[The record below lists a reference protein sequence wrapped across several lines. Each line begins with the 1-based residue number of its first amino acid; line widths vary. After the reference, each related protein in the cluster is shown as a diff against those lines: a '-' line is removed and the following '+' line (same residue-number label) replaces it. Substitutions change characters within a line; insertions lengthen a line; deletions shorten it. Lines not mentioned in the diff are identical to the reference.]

1 MLRGLESVGII
12 FLIFAVGYF
21 LHYKKQWPDS
31 TPSVLSNI
39 VTRVSAPCLAVT
51 SIVAGYTRETLA
63 ASIVLILIAFLHMLL
78 MLLIGKGSAR
88 MLGLSGGRKAVFEVS
103 FTFSNVIFIGLPVNQ
118 IVFGEAGL
126 PPLFAY
132 YIIGLACF
140 WSFGVYMLAS
150 AAPDA
155 PGLPDKPGLPD
166 APGLPDKPGLP
177 NKPDAPG
184 LPDVADAPV
193 ARHTGKRPAVTAA
206 RILNPGFIG
215 VLIGYFLV
223 QAGLGLPPILDIA
236 LGYLASVTIPLSLL
250 VIGANLTMFAKGI
263 PRVTKDE
270 VFIMAAKFVVSPLV
284 MLALLKVFGV
294 TGLPFYVFLLSSTMP
309 CHMQSSI
316 IAQHYNV
323 EPSYASKLVGLSTLL
338 SIVTIPCYAFLIHS
352 LMA

>member
-21 LHYKKQWPDS
+21 FHYKKHWPDS
-31 TPSVLSNI
+31 TPSVLSNV
-39 VTRVSAPCLAVT
+39 VTRISAPCLAVT

-63 ASIVLILIAFLHMLL
+63 GSVALILIAFLHMLL
-78 MLLIGKGSAR
+78 LLLIGKGASR
-88 MLGLSGGRKAVFEVS
+88 LLGLGGGRKAVYEVS

-132 YIIGLACF
+132 YIMGLACF

-150 AAPDA
+150 ASQDATAAQISQDA
-155 PGLPDKPGLPD
+155 PAKTSPARKP
-166 APGLPDKPGLP
+166 AISAARKP
-177 NKPDAPG
+177 AI
-184 LPDVADAPV
+184 
-193 ARHTGKRPAVTAA
+193 TAA

-215 VLIGYFLV
+215 VLVGYFLV
-223 QAGLGLPPILDIA
+223 QAELGLPPILDVA
-236 LGYLASVTIPLSLL
+236 LGYLASITIPLSLL

-270 VFIMAAKFVVSPLV
+270 ASIMLAKFVVSPLV
-284 MLALLKVFGV
+284 MLALLKAFGI
-294 TGLPFYVFLLSSTMP
+294 TGMPFYVFLLSSTMP